1 MTIAV
6 ERCHG
11 SNVRPVSHRIRPI
24 PRHDGDVTALLIA
37 WSNGDQ
43 AALERLIPLVY
54 NELRRIAGRYMKGER
69 QGHTMQATALVNE
82 AYLRLVEI
90 KRVRWQNR
98 TQFFAVAARSMRR
111 ILVDAARARR
121 SHKRGGG
128 AEMVPFDEAL
138 VVSREPMG
146 NLVDVDD
153 ALEALTKIDERKGRV
168 VELRYFGGLTVAE
181 TADVLKVSPE
191 TVMRDWDFAKAWM
204 SRELGAMTVSR
215 PDSRLTERET

>member
-1 MTIAV
+1 M
-6 ERCHG
+6 
-11 SNVRPVSHRIRPI
+11 NPPI
-24 PRHDGDVTALLIA
+24 PRNDADVTGLLIA
-37 WSNGDQ
+37 WSDGDQ
-43 AALERLIPLVY
+43 TALERLMPLVY
-54 NELRRIAGRYMKGER
+54 NELRRIAGGYMKGER
-69 QGHTMQATALVNE
+69 PGHTIQATALVNE
-82 AYLRLVEI
+82 ACLRLVEI

-98 TQFFAVAARSMRR
+98 AQFFAVAARSMRR

-138 VVSREPMG
+138 IVSKEPIR

-153 ALEALTKIDERKGRV
+153 ALDALTKIDERKGRV
-168 VELRYFGGLTVAE
+168 VELRFFGGLSVAE

-204 SRELGAMTVSR
+204 SRELGRKSA
-215 PDSRLTERET
+215 

>member
-1 MTIAV
+1 M
-6 ERCHG
+6 
-11 SNVRPVSHRIRPI
+11 NPPI
-24 PRHDGDVTALLIA
+24 PRNDADVTGLLIA
-37 WSNGDQ
+37 WSDGDQ
-43 AALERLIPLVY
+43 TALERLMPLVY
-54 NELRRIAGRYMKGER
+54 NELRRIAGGYMKGER
-69 QGHTMQATALVNE
+69 PGHTIQATALVNE

-98 TQFFAVAARSMRR
+98 AQFFAVAARSMRR

-138 VVSREPMG
+138 IVSKEPIR

-153 ALEALTKIDERKGRV
+153 ALDALTKIDERKGRV
-168 VELRYFGGLTVAE
+168 VELRFFGGLTVAE

-204 SRELGAMTVSR
+204 SRELGRKSA
-215 PDSRLTERET
+215 

>member
-1 MTIAV
+1 MT
-6 ERCHG
+6 G
-11 SNVRPVSHRIRPI
+11 
-24 PRHDGDVTALLIA
+24 LLIA

-54 NELRRIAGRYMKGER
+54 KELRRIAGRYMKGER
-69 QGHTMQATALVNE
+69 QGHTIQATALVNE

-98 TQFFAVAARSMRR
+98 AQFFAVAARSMRR

-215 PDSRLTERET
+215 PHSRLTERET